1 MSLDRLLRP
10 RSIAILGAS
19 ERPSVGRTLIEALD
33 AIGFR
38 GEVYPVN
45 PRYESVLGRRCYP
58 AVADLPRDVH
68 LQHVATRTFSNG
80 LVQSEY
86 LVSE

>member
-19 ERPSVGRTLIEALD
+19 ERPSVGRTLVEALEGV
-33 AIGFR
+33 GFR

-45 PRYESVLGRRCYP
+45 PRYETLLACSSTCGPPPSAASARP
-58 AVADLPRDVH
+58 
-68 LQHVATRTFSNG
+68 
-80 LVQSEY
+80 
-86 LVSE
+86 